1 MILKNKKKIRVII
14 GSLNVGGTEKQL
26 LEIINHLVEKKWEI
40 ELITL
45 KEKGN
50 LAEDLNPKI
59 KVNNLNIKSSF
70 KVIRLC
76 LIVLKLFKIFKKDP
90 NTLTHFFLPQAYI
103 VGMIAAMTARS
114 KCKLIMSRRSLN
126 LYQKNF
132 PLSKTIEKFLHKKV
146 DKILVNSKAV
156 KNQLINKEN
165 VSKNKIKI
173 IYNGVDARYRKRDDR
188 KYGKSSIIMIA
199 NLIPYKNHRMVLYA
213 LNIIKEKLPKD
224 WFIYFIGRDD
234 GIRKDLVSLAEKL
247 EIRKNTLFIHTEDIH
262 SILPDMSMG
271 ILCSE
276 EESFP
281 NAILEYFSHKVPVIS
296 SDVGGCKEIVK
307 NKKNGILLKENSDL
321 ELSKAILYLYKNKKI
336 AKKFGT
342 EGFKIIK
349 KKFTLNKMINEHE
362 REYLE
367 HVNP

>member
-1 MILKNKKKIRVII
+1 
-14 GSLNVGGTEKQL
+14 
-26 LEIINHLVEKKWEI
+26 
-40 ELITL
+40 
-45 KEKGN
+45 
-50 LAEDLNPKI
+50 
-59 KVNNLNIKSSF
+59 
-70 KVIRLC
+70 
-76 LIVLKLFKIFKKDP
+76 
-90 NTLTHFFLPQAYI
+90 
-103 VGMIAAMTARS
+103 
-114 KCKLIMSRRSLN
+114 
-126 LYQKNF
+126 
-132 PLSKTIEKFLHKKV
+132 
-146 DKILVNSKAV
+146 
-156 KNQLINKEN
+156 
-165 VSKNKIKI
+165 
-173 IYNGVDARYRKRDDR
+173 
-188 KYGKSSIIMIA
+188 MIA
-199 NLIPYKNHRMVLYA
+199 NLIPYKNHRMALYA

-247 EIRKNTLFIHTEDIH
+247 EIRKNTLFIHTKDIH